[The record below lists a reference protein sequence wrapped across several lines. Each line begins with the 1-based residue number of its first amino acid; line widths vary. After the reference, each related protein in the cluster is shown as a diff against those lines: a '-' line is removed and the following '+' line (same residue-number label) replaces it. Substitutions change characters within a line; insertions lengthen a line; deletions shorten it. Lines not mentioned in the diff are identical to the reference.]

1 MFLNRSFVCSEI
13 SSLCESHDSGF
24 YKQKGKRFSLMII
37 NGIWVWGILWR
48 GFKKRT
54 IYCWKELV
62 LGRNWWKK
70 KSNFGFR
77 HNLAT
82 ICRHCHDHDSGHLRN
97 AIHSLSRLMDLLKVM
112 FLKLSNLCDSNQIL
126 HIWPLFVCKEKRNKS
141 VHEKRIK
148 IARKKLTLKVFIK
161 QWFGGGDLG
170 YIFLAV
176 TNERIRQRAEVW
188 VRKYL
193 YLK

>member
-37 NGIWVWGILWR
+37 NGIWVWGILRR

-141 VHEKRIK
+141 VHEKRKK

-176 TNERIRQRAEVW
+176 TNERIRQRA
-188 VRKYL
+188 
-193 YLK
+193 

>member
-1 MFLNRSFVCSEI
+1 
-13 SSLCESHDSGF
+13 
-24 YKQKGKRFSLMII
+24 MII
-37 NGIWVWGILWR
+37 NGIWVWGILRR

-112 FLKLSNLCDSNQIL
+112 FRTLSNLCYSKEIL

-141 VHEKRIK
+141 VHEKRKKNRSWEIDFEGL
-148 IARKKLTLKVFIK
+148 RKNNDFEVVI
-161 QWFGGGDLG
+161 WV
-170 YIFLAV
+170 IFFSLLQMNV
-176 TNERIRQRAEVW
+176 YGKERKCE
-188 VRKYL
+188 
-193 YLK
+193 